1 MPDRWVR
8 AAALDEVPPG
18 TLKGVVQNGAAIVV
32 ANVDGDVYALEDRC
46 SHQDYPLS
54 DGELD
59 GTRLQCIYHGA
70 EFDVCSGK
78 ALTLPAILPV
88 KSYPVEIRDDDVYI
102 DLG

>member
-8 AAALDEVPPG
+8 VAALDDVPPG
-18 TLKGVVQNGAAIVV
+18 TLKAVVENGTAIAL

-46 SHQDYPLS
+46 SHQDYPIS

-70 EFDVCSGK
+70 EFDACSGK
-78 ALTLPAILPV
+78 ALTLPAIRPV
-88 KSYPVEIRDDDVYI
+88 KSFPVEIRDEDVYV

>member
-1 MPDRWVR
+1 MPDGWVR
-8 AAALDEVPPG
+8 VATLDDVPPG
-18 TLKGVVQNGAAIVV
+18 TLKAVVENGTAIAL
-32 ANVDGDVYALEDRC
+32 ANVDGDLYALEDRC

-54 DGELD
+54 DGELE

-78 ALTLPAILPV
+78 ALTLPAIRPV
-88 KSYPVEIRDDDVYI
+88 KSFPVEIRDDDVYV

>member
-1 MPDRWVR
+1 MPDGWVR
-8 AAALDEVPPG
+8 VATLDDVPPG
-18 TLKGVVQNGAAIVV
+18 TLRAVVENGTAIAL
-32 ANVDGDVYALEDRC
+32 ANVDGDLYALEDRC

-54 DGELD
+54 DGELE

-78 ALTLPAILPV
+78 ALTLPAIRPV
-88 KSYPVEIRDDDVYI
+88 KSFPVEIRDDDVYV